1 MLNLNRLQSFVA
13 IVETGSFTKAAA
25 SLGVTKAM
33 LSFNL
38 KQLEAELGVAL
49 LTRTTR
55 RLALTE
61 VGTRFFADCQQVL
74 RQAEAAVD
82 EARSSHGA
90 LTGTLRVTST
100 AEFGNYLV
108 VPALAAFA
116 QRHPALRVDFSASAG
131 LADLVSDRFD
141 LALRLGSLADSSYR
155 AAPIAR
161 FETVPVASPAYL
173 ARHAPPARPADLR
186 KLDGIFHVRFEGP
199 LVWTDKASGAA
210 SVIEHVKDRI
220 VADNASALRGFAL
233 AGAGVAILPDWLVRD
248 DISAGRLLRLLPDF
262 SLPDQGAYAVYPNT
276 RHIPA
281 KVAQFIEFLRAWPPA
296 HCQRGWNL
304 CDPAAGR

>member
-13 IVETGSFTKAAA
+13 IVETGSFTKAAT

-82 EARSSHGA
+82 EARSGHGT
-90 LTGTLRVTST
+90 LSGTLRVTST
-100 AEFGNYLV
+100 AEFGDYLV

-116 QRHPALRVDFSASAG
+116 ERHPALRVDFSASAG

-155 AAPIAR
+155 AALITR
-161 FETVPVASPAYL
+161 FATVPVASPAYL
-173 ARHAPPARPADLR
+173 ARHAAPAQPADLR

-199 LVWTDKASGAA
+199 LAWTHVASGAT
-210 SVIEHVKDRI
+210 SVVQHVKDRI
-220 VADNASALRGFAL
+220 VADNAGALRGFAL
-233 AGAGVAILPDWLVRD
+233 AGAGVAILPDWLVQD
-248 DISAGRLLRLLPDF
+248 DIAAGRLQRLLPDF
-262 SLPDQGAYAVYPNT
+262 SLPDQGAFAVYPNT

-281 KVAQFIEFLRAWPPA
+281 KVAQLIEFLREFK
-296 HCQRGWNL
+296 
-304 CDPAAGR
+304 AAPGPG